1 MRHKYVT
8 RGIVLARTGVRES
21 GVSLTLLTEELGLV
35 RARAEGLRKPGAK
48 LASAL
53 QTLSESD
60 VTLVR
65 GKETWRL
72 AGALLQEDR
81 FRTLA
86 PEARTRAARFAG
98 LLLRLVPPDSS
109 DRGFYP
115 LYVDFL
121 NTLRVEDQDA
131 QDHAECIA
139 ALTLLVALG
148 LDDGPIDIT
157 VPRTELVRRINRG
170 ITASGL

>member
-8 RGIVLARTGVRES
+8 RAVVLGRTGVREA
-21 GVSLTLLTEELGLV
+21 GVSLTLLTEELGLI

-65 GKETWRL
+65 GKETWRV
-72 AGALLQEDR
+72 AGALLSEDR
-81 FRTLA
+81 FRTLT

-98 LLLRLVPPDSS
+98 LLLRLVPHDSS

-115 LYVDFL
+115 LYIEFL
-121 NTLRVEDQDA
+121 EALKLADGDT
-131 QDHAECIA
+131 QDHAECVA

-148 LDDGPIDIT
+148 LDAGPVDET
-157 VPRTELVRRINRG
+157 LPRDELIRRINRG
-170 ITASGL
+170 ISASGL

>member
-1 MRHKYVT
+1 MRHKYLT
-8 RGIVLARTGVRES
+8 RALVLSRTGVRES
-21 GVSLTLLTEELGLV
+21 GVLLTLLTEELGLV

-72 AGALLQEDR
+72 SGALLVRDR
-81 FRTLA
+81 FRELTPA
-86 PEARTRAARFAG
+86 ARTRAARFGG
-98 LLLRLVPPDSS
+98 LLLRLMPHDSS
-109 DRGFYP
+109 DAVFYP
-115 LYVDFL
+115 LYMTFL
-121 NTLRVEDQDA
+121 ESLLEGDDDVQDR
-131 QDHAECIA
+131 AECVA

-148 LDDGPIDIT
+148 LDEGPVDDT
-157 VPRTELVRRINRG
+157 LPRDVLIRRINRG
-170 ITASGL
+170 ISASGL